1 MSHCVDNFTV
11 VMSPHRNLLESIKS
25 RILEQT
31 GDKNPVT
38 KNWIWDAL
46 FSPDFIHSCQVLA
59 RACVWIMFW
68 CGPQEVVYCVS
79 PLLDVSVYWITQG
92 AARPGGTRYSAA
104 DPWAKTVE
112 SQERRERRR
121 LQTIRRMWTQWPGQT
136 THDQSW
142 DSAPRVTSVTTQWAS
157 QSSVT
162 ISFSQIVLRE
172 NLLVMRLICTILFL
186 AQGSNFLVL
195 S

>member
-112 SQERRERRR
+112 SQERRERR
-121 LQTIRRMWTQWPGQT
+121 LQTIRRMWTQWPGQSRPHMISHET
-136 THDQSW
+136 QLPGSPQWQHNGPLRAQSQL
-142 DSAPRVTSVTTQWAS
+142 ASV
-157 QSSVT
+157 
-162 ISFSQIVLRE
+162 
-172 NLLVMRLICTILFL
+172 RLYWEKMFW
-186 AQGSNFLVL
+186 
-195 S
+195 